1 MSSWRW
7 GAGSSVGGEAWVREG
22 WGPVVVFVDT
32 VNGSEG
38 LSESTTVLTEI
49 TRCPN
54 VFTHFEEI

>member
-1 MSSWRW
+1 M
-7 GAGSSVGGEAWVREG
+7 GGEAWVREG

>member
-1 MSSWRW
+1 MGGRQLSGWR
-7 GAGSSVGGEAWVREG
+7 GLGQGRVGPCGG
-22 WGPVVVFVDT
+22 LVDT